1 MALFANRT
9 CFDRFEHTSGNRI
22 SFSKGIGFPEK
33 CRFPEI
39 PRVINVL
46 IVHRAEFYFND
57 KSIKLYFSR
66 STKLSRKTKQMASGK
81 RNLRICLAKRP
92 RRNQRR
98 NQQKRQKLTKSSYT
112 NVHFTQKSAISI
124 LVLTL
129 TFLLLLYQFK
139 RIEAALPIY
148 FLLQP

>member
-1 MALFANRT
+1 MIK
-9 CFDRFEHTSGNRI
+9 FEHTSGNRI
-22 SFSKGIGFPEK
+22 AFFKGNYVSDNFRYPK
-33 CRFPEI
+33 I
-39 PRVINVL
+39 PRIISVL
-46 IVHRAEFYFND
+46 IVHMADYNFYD
-57 KSIKLYFSR
+57 KTLKLYFSR
-66 STKLSRKTKQMASGK
+66 SMRLSRKTKQMASGK

-98 NQQKRQKLTKSSYT
+98 NQPKRPKLTKSSYT
-112 NVHFTQKSAISI
+112 TVHFTQKSAISI